1 MERNDRNWKNKGKGK
16 KYGGAKDFGH
26 SIAKDQELTGMLITC
41 SGTNEKVAV
50 QDIYKIL
57 NRFAEE
63 VVPGFEE
70 FNEANLAKRKPEGE
84 GEQKAHVKPQ
94 RPFQQMRMK
103 AKGMIFIIMNKSI
116 SEKISAE
123 ALARH
128 VLDSIEKEK
137 VLLTRFCSRLYPIQF
152 AVDASL
158 ENFEKYMAPM
168 VLQHLPENAELQRT
182 TWCLRFKCRSNSKFK
197 RDDFF
202 SILLK
207 LIPPC
212 YHFIQYKADVEVFV
226 DITHH
231 TMCLAVLKPYS
242 EHKYY
247 SFQKMIE
254 QSAPKQKNAAGEEE
268 SAEDPKSIEEA
279 GAKVDD
285 DASLKSDIDIF

>member
-1 MERNDRNWKNKGKGK
+1 MEKKDRNWNNKGHKGK
-16 KYGGAKDFGH
+16 KYAGAKDFGH
-26 SIAKDQELTGMLITC
+26 SIAKDQELTGMLVTC

-63 VVPGFEE
+63 AVPGFEE
-70 FNEANLAKRKPEGE
+70 FNEAHLAKRKPEAE
-84 GEQKAHVKPQ
+84 AESKPVAKPQ
-94 RPFQQMRMK
+94 KPFQQMRMK
-103 AKGMIFIIMNKSI
+103 AKGMIFIIMNKCI
-116 SEKISAE
+116 AEKISAE

-128 VLDSIEKEK
+128 VLDAIEKEK

-158 ENFEKYMAPM
+158 ENFERYMTPM
-168 VLQHLPENAELQRT
+168 VQQHLPECATMQRV

-202 SILLK
+202 SVLLK

-212 YHFIQYKADVEVFV
+212 YHFIQYKADREVFV

-231 TMCLAVLKPYS
+231 TMCLAILQPYS

-247 SFQKMIE
+247 SFQKMLE
-254 QSAPKQKNAAGEEE
+254 QPVPRQNPADP
-268 SAEDPKSIEEA
+268 EDPRSPEA
-279 GAKVDD
+279 A
-285 DASLKSDIDIF
+285 DAQVEDETSLKSDIDIF